1 MASERTNSRA
11 ALATGGLEG
20 NQTPWLLPTSDF
32 LNLDKGPG
40 NGNATGP
47 GSVALPAI
55 GATAIILQ
63 FTVAQGRF
71 GRVDSLGIDFVAN
84 GGVAFVPGV
93 VPATLLFSITADTV
107 TPGAGGA
114 AGAFPDY
121 GQFSFLPGTVI
132 RPTPIAGLML
142 LEGQTIT
149 VTVTNVSLA
158 VTTQFVAARLK
169 GYWYPKRRQP
179 RSAGFQ

>member
-1 MASERTNSRA
+1 MASERTNTRA
-11 ALATGGLEG
+11 SLAQGSLDEG
-20 NQTPWLLPTSDF
+20 NLTPWLLPTSDF
-32 LNLDKGPG
+32 LNMDKF
-40 NGNATGP
+40 

-55 GATAIILQ
+55 GATATVLQ